1 MHMIPRTRTSTHT
14 HTHTH
19 THTTAATSRAVG
31 SAEKRGHVIRKSGA
45 LPIPQFYSFSS
56 SCKQLE
62 KLRIITHV
70 IRKSGALP
78 IPIILHRFYSFSSF
92 LQLPYLSSRT

>member
-1 MHMIPRTRTSTHT
+1 M
-14 HTHTH
+14 
-19 THTTAATSRAVG
+19 
-31 SAEKRGHVIRKSGA
+31 IRKSGA

-56 SCKQLE
+56 CCKQLE
-62 KLRIITHV
+62 KLRIITHVIRKSGALPIPIILHPYHPSCCKQLLELRIITHV